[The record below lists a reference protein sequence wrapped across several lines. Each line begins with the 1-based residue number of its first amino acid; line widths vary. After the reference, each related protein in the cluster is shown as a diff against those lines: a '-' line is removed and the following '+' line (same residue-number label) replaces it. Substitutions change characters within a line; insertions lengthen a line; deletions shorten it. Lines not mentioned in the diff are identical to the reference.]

1 MARSCA
7 SLRPY
12 RSAHSGLASAR
23 IPLSDHG
30 QRLRRRTWRITAT
43 NPRQQAPSTGYD
55 RATWPLARRQP
66 LDREKPQVGLSND
79 NYNSCSGDT
88 YFSPLFWVFIG
99 PFLGREVRFRR
110 GIDHARW
117 LLIETD
123 PEVARFCE
131 EPVWADGQDKP
142 VHACSNRPP
151 SSRTVFRGSAAC
163 PTGGCQPWPWPSSA
177 PWTHGVR
184 WMHPA
189 LLAFERNGQD
199 LLCDESTK
207 THMPCTIRAMS
218 GRLEAVNQS
227 CILAGPAY
235 YQVRASGPRACTTGA
250 RI

>member
-1 MARSCA
+1 LYTCRISGFGRAPRLHAGSRTPNRQNADGQIEPPAAVSPAQAMARSCA

-79 NYNSCSGDT
+79 NYNSFSGDT

-110 GIDHARW
+110 GIDHAPLAVDR
-117 LLIETD
+117 D
-123 PEVARFCE
+123 R
-131 EPVWADGQDKP
+131 
-142 VHACSNRPP
+142 
-151 SSRTVFRGSAAC
+151 SR
-163 PTGGCQPWPWPSSA
+163 GG
-177 PWTHGVR
+177 
-184 WMHPA
+184 
-189 LLAFERNGQD
+189 E
-199 LLCDESTK
+199 
-207 THMPCTIRAMS
+207 
-218 GRLEAVNQS
+218 
-227 CILAGPAY
+227 IL
-235 YQVRASGPRACTTGA
+235 R
-250 RI
+250 